1 MRFTPAILL
10 VGALVP
16 ALAFGGFNASSYKK
30 PSSRSTAS
38 PYDAGAALDGDPT
51 TAWVI
56 DPEQTNAGQ
65 WIELDVPRGKIDK
78 VSVVVGWNK
87 DPESWDDYAR
97 LKAARIEIYNL
108 DTDDGQPKMVAEK
121 DVAFEDKRDA
131 QTIDLADIAVGGEYN
146 GGRVRLVVQDVYPG
160 KDYEHLALGEVFA
173 RLIEFD
179 ATTRKLVESS
189 STADGSSADN
199 LVDDSVKT
207 VWSPAATDAKPS
219 FTIDGGKFSVSSIGV
234 LAGPKTGARP
244 KKIEVSQGGNTR
256 TYDVADLATAQF
268 FDVPAVMGYNG
279 SGVGSVTVSVLETYP
294 GTVATA
300 PLAIADVKFRAT
312 LLEAF

>member
-10 VGALVP
+10 VGVLVP
-16 ALAFGGFNASSYKK
+16 ALAFGGFNSSSYKK

-38 PYDAGAALDGDPT
+38 PYDAAAALDGDPA

-78 VSVVVGWNK
+78 ISVVVGWNK
-87 DPESWDDYAR
+87 DAESWDDYAR

-108 DTDDGQPKMVAEK
+108 DTLDGQPKMVAEK

-131 QTIDLADIAVGGEYN
+131 QTIDLADIEVGGEYN

-179 ATTRKLVESS
+179 ATTRKLVEAS
-189 STADGSSADN
+189 STVEGGNAEN
-199 LVDDSVKT
+199 LVDDNVKT
-207 VWSPAATDAKPS
+207 LWSPGPTDTKPT
-219 FTIDGGKFSVSSIGV
+219 FTVDGGKYSVSSIGI

-244 KKIEVSQGGNTR
+244 KKIEVTQGGNTH
-256 TYDVADLATAQF
+256 TYDVADLPTMQY

>member
-1 MRFTPAILL
+1 MRFRPAILL
-10 VGALVP
+10 VGVLVP

-38 PYDAGAALDGDPT
+38 PYDAAAALDGDPT

-78 VSVVVGWNK
+78 ISVVVGWSK

-131 QTIDLADIAVGGEYN
+131 QTIDLPDVAVGGEYN
-146 GGRVRLVVQDVYPG
+146 GGRVRLVVQEVYPG

-179 ATTRKLVESS
+179 ATTRKVLEAS
-189 STADGSSADN
+189 STAEGSNSEN
-199 LVDDSVKT
+199 LADDSVKT
-207 VWSPAATDAKPS
+207 LWSPAATDTKPT
-219 FTIDGGKFSVSSIGV
+219 FTIDGGKFSVSSIGL

-244 KKIEVSQGGNTR
+244 KKVEVSQGGNTR
-256 TYDVADLATAQF
+256 TYDVADLPTMQF